1 MTAPRWLDDNEQK
14 TWLSLVAVMLT
25 LPAALD
31 AQLQRDAGLTH
42 FDYVV
47 LAVLSAAPDRT
58 LRMSDLAARANS
70 SLSRLS
76 HAVSKMEARGWL
88 RRERHP
94 EDGRATVAIM
104 TEAGWD
110 KIVATAPG
118 HVETV
123 RALVFDALSE
133 AQIKQLYRIDNR
145 LLDKLDPDGRHRGL
159 PPSE

>member
-1 MTAPRWLDDNEQK
+1 MTDPRWLDADEQRA
-14 TWLSLVAVMLT
+14 WLSMIAVLLT

-47 LAVLSAAPDRT
+47 LAALSAAPERT
-58 LRMSDLAARANS
+58 LRMSDLAARASS

-76 HAVSKMEARGWL
+76 HAVTKLEGRGWV
-88 RRERHP
+88 RRQRHP
-94 EDGRATVAIM
+94 QDGRATVAIM
-104 TEAGWD
+104 TDAGWD

-133 AQIKQLYRIDNR
+133 TQVQQLRRINDR
-145 LLDKLDPDGRHRGL
+145 LLQRLDPDGRHRVIR
-159 PPSE
+159 PAP